1 MLFTSVAGVG
11 LTLVASGVAQSTM
24 VKKGKQ
30 DLADSLDA
38 MTKIGALSYAVYF
51 LYNLMHL
58 ATFTFL

>member
-11 LTLVASGVAQSTM
+11 LTLVASGVAQSTL

-30 DLADSLDA
+30 DLADSLDL
-38 MTKIGALSYAVYF
+38 MTKGAVLTYSLYF

-58 ATFTFL
+58 ATVTFL